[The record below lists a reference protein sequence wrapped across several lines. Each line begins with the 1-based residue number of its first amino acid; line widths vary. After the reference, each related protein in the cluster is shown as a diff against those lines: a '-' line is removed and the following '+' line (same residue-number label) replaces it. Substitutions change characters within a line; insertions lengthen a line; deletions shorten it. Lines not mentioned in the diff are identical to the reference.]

1 MRNTKDIPNNTEDN
15 EACSSGSVSVEISES
30 DEACISGSVSVE
42 VSESDEACSSGS
54 VESCSSNSE
63 SACSSNSESACSSNS
78 DRGVS
83 TFDILFEVGDTV
95 GNPEKEFTLE
105 HFRKIKHLLRDDGEE
120 KLSEEYITIEDD
132 AEATEEE
139 KIDVLFLTA
148 HSMMERILY
157 QEVQYDTYWFPKT
170 EELAEKL
177 NNIPLELKSYLL
189 HIWPEK
195 AYRSKT
201 LVQSIQMGREKLD
214 IDKSF
219 VPILL
224 KAVENY
230 RGRKINYAIPNESE
244 EDDSAMAASST
255 ESASSSESATYSE
268 SVTESASS
276 SSESVSSL
284 ESATSSTE
292 SATSSAPSSLES
304 ATSSAPSS
312 S

>member
-15 EACSSGSVSVEISES
+15 EACS
-30 DEACISGSVSVE
+30 SGSVSVE

-157 QEVQYDTYWFPKT
+157 QEVQYDTYWF
-170 EELAEKL
+170 
-177 NNIPLELKSYLL
+177 
-189 HIWPEK
+189 
-195 AYRSKT
+195 
-201 LVQSIQMGREKLD
+201 
-214 IDKSF
+214 
-219 VPILL
+219 
-224 KAVENY
+224 
-230 RGRKINYAIPNESE
+230 
-244 EDDSAMAASST
+244 
-255 ESASSSESATYSE
+255 
-268 SVTESASS
+268 
-276 SSESVSSL
+276 
-284 ESATSSTE
+284 
-292 SATSSAPSSLES
+292 
-304 ATSSAPSS
+304 
-312 S
+312 

>member
-15 EACSSGSVSVEISES
+15 EACSSGSVSVEVSES
-30 DEACISGSVSVE
+30 DEACI
-42 VSESDEACSSGS
+42 SGS

-255 ESASSSESATYSE
+255 ESAT
-268 SVTESASS
+268 
-276 SSESVSSL
+276 SL
-284 ESATSSTE
+284 ESATSSAPSSLE